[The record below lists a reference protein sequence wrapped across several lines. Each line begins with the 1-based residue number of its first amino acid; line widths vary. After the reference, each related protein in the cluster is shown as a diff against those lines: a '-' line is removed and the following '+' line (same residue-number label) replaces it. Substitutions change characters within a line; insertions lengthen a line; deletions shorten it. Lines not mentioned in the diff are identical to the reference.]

1 MLFANPGTATVSR
14 EIKGTVYSCAPGD
27 VVEIPDELAW
37 VIPLEGVALVPAD
50 KLTSSAKDEPA
61 QQQPKQ
67 DAKPTK
73 GK

>member
-14 EIKGTVYSCAPGD
+14 EIKGIVYSCAPGD

-50 KLTSSAKDEPA
+50 KLTAKQDEPA
-61 QQQPKQ
+61 PQKQ
-67 DAKPTK
+67 ETKPTK
-73 GK
+73 SK